1 MSQYTYRYCVVVE
14 WYSVAAVFKD
24 GISKPFQCP
33 PPIHRRRIKHLSKFI
48 TSFVWDTMDWK
59 FRNITVLSHP
69 YKIIQIT
76 ILISVYSTKL
86 SLFMITVPTN
96 GDHVLQVTR
105 PIFSVTR
112 ICMQSVVTLQR
123 AVHINIYIPLWR
135 CRTS

>member
-24 GISKPFQCP
+24 GISKTFQCP
-33 PPIHRRRIKHLSKFI
+33 LPIHRRRIEHLSKFI